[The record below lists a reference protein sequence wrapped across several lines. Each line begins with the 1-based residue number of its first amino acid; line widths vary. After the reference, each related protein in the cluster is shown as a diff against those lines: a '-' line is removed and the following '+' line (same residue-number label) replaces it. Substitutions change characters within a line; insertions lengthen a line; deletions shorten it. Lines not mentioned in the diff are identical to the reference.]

1 MYCLS
6 HLILDDPALEGAT
19 LIHADD
25 DERLGQV
32 EDAIAKLVTESR
44 FEIRAAW
51 NQLVER
57 GRECRAEEEKQA
69 EEEEQ
74 RQLRIKELEKKSSK
88 SKKLANQEPSRVQP
102 ARKKNNSRV

>member
-6 HLILDDPALEGAT
+6 HLILDDPALEGAS

-32 EDAIAKLVTESR
+32 EDAITKLVTESR

-69 EEEEQ
+69 EEEADEA
-74 RQLRIKELEKKSSK
+74 KEKLEAAGAVVSID
-88 SKKLANQEPSRVQP
+88 
-102 ARKKNNSRV
+102 